1 MALAAVHFFFEEWR
15 QHGPFQSER
24 ETAGRGAG
32 RIRHRAGD
40 SGRVRVDG
48 RPNWSISGKNKGS
61 SHVPSCRIPTF
72 TEKLIKRCLFFL
84 RVSPTVNLSKQ
95 IL

>member
-1 MALAAVHFFFEEWR
+1 MALAAVNFFFEEWR

-40 SGRVRVDG
+40 SGMVRVDG
-48 RPNWSISGKNKGS
+48 RPNWSISGKKQRIVSCTIMPYSIFYGEINK
-61 SHVPSCRIPTF
+61 T
-72 TEKLIKRCLFFL
+72 LFIF
-84 RVSPTVNLSKQ
+84 S
-95 IL
+95 